1 MRAAA
6 ASHGANAFVSY
17 AAVETRS
24 GAKVPVDV
32 QGVSAQEMQEM
43 QEMQEVQHVQRRL
56 QRISTHR
63 NALKHIA
70 ALHHMQQMQETQE
83 MQLGGDR
90 PSMLRNAGKCCER
103 NAVKYCEML

>member
-43 QEMQEVQHVQRRL
+43 QEMQEVQEVQDE
-56 QRISTHR
+56 
-63 NALKHIA
+63 
-70 ALHHMQQMQETQE
+70 QEVQE
-83 MQLGGDR
+83 EQDEQDAQDARG
-90 PSMLRNAGKCCER
+90 S
-103 NAVKYCEML
+103 